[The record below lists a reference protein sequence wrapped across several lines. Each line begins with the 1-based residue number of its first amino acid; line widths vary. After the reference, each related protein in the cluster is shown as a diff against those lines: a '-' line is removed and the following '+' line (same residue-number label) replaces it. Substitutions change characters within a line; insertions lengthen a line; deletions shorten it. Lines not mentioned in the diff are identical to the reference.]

1 MAASAWTVF
10 NEYRKWIVDG
20 TIDHPTTVVDL
31 HLFTTAASANIT
43 NDALSTLGSIAN
55 EVASVANSYSQSGIA
70 ITDTWLTGD
79 SAGQMRYDMSDVIV
93 TASGANIVNIR
104 YALLVARTGASGKD
118 TANKVMMR
126 AALTATQFTLNDGS
140 TLTIA
145 TPAGDGIFELS
156 GG

>member
-31 HLFTTAASANIT
+31 HLFTTASSATIT
-43 NDALSTLGSIAN
+43 DDTNSTLGSIAS
-55 EVASVANSYSQSGIA
+55 EVASVVNSYSQSGIA

-79 SAGQMRYDMSDVIV
+79 SVGQMRYDMSDIIV
-93 TASGANIVNIR
+93 TACGANIVDIR
-104 YALLVARTGASGKD
+104 YALLVARTEDSGKN
-118 TANKVMMR
+118 TLNKVMMR

-145 TPAGDGIFELS
+145 TPANDGIFELS

>member
-31 HLFTTAASANIT
+31 HLFTTASSATIT
-43 NDALSTLGSIAN
+43 DDTNSTLGSIAS
-55 EVASVANSYSQSGIA
+55 EVASVVNSYSQSGIA

-79 SAGQMRYDMSDVIV
+79 SIGQMRYDMSDIIV
-93 TASGANIVNIR
+93 TASGANIVDIR
-104 YALLVARTGASGKD
+104 YALLVARTEDSGKN
-118 TANKVMMR
+118 TLNKVMMR

-145 TPAGDGIFELS
+145 TPANDGIFELS